1 MGCSTRRLKKGVRIR
16 KWFLIETFDQFA
28 ENHDEE
34 VSKAV
39 DVLTQPIPSSTIP
52 LPGPPLLVKQT
63 LPLPWSYSPNITF
76 SLNNTGPDSPSSQP
90 SASRNTNI
98 DMGSISEIPRTSIP
112 PDYLERVYA
121 GVLGKIIG
129 VYLGRPF
136 EGWSHQRVMEELGPI
151 NYYVH
156 DKLDVPLVVTDDDVS
171 GTFMFVRAL
180 EEHPDNGADITAE
193 DIGRT
198 WLNNVIEPRTIFWW
212 GGNGIS
218 TEHTAFLNLKR
229 GIPAPRSGSIEQ
241 NGKTVA
247 EQIGAQI
254 FIDGWA
260 LVAPG
265 NPALAAKL
273 AKAAGTVSHDG
284 ESVYAAVLWAA
295 MEAEAFNSKDVTHL
309 LDTGL
314 SFIPRDCLIAKVI
327 AEIRGWAKQD
337 QDWLK
342 TRQRIEDTYGY
353 DKFCGICHV
362 VPNHGIMI
370 MTLLYAKDF
379 HEAMHMINT
388 CGWDTDC
395 NSGNV
400 GCLFALMYG
409 VKAFEGGPDWRGPVA
424 DRALVSSADAGYA
437 TNNAA
442 RITHDVVNM
451 GRKLAGLKPVDEPQA
466 QFHFSLPGSVQGFE
480 SDAAKV
486 EQGEKG
492 LRITVDGEADV
503 TTPTFRPADLAK
515 MKTYEFVGSP
525 LIFPGQKIRAVVEG
539 DGVTVQLKT
548 DLSSGP
554 VTKVAAQQV
563 LEWEVPEMEG
573 KPISRLGLH
582 VSGNGTVHLRS
593 LGWSGVPR
601 MTLKH
606 DVLGWVNGAST
617 FHTGFGTGF
626 YVAQDQDEGI
636 VIYGNRD
643 WTDYRVRVNK
653 FMVNLGQAGLALRV
667 QGLRRWYALMFNPGK
682 VALVKA
688 VDEKRIVLGTADF
701 DWKLDEQ
708 YTVDLEATGDS
719 IKVKVGSVALEA
731 QDGSYLGGGVGL
743 IAINGSMGA
752 MDMQISPV
760 S

>member
-1 MGCSTRRLKKGVRIR
+1 M
-16 KWFLIETFDQFA
+16 
-28 ENHDEE
+28 
-34 VSKAV
+34 
-39 DVLTQPIPSSTIP
+39 
-52 LPGPPLLVKQT
+52 
-63 LPLPWSYSPNITF
+63 
-76 SLNNTGPDSPSSQP
+76 
-90 SASRNTNI
+90 
-98 DMGSISEIPRTSIP
+98 SEIPNTSIP
-112 PDYLERVYA
+112 ADYLERVYA

-136 EGWSHQRVMEELGPI
+136 EGWSHQRVLEQLGPI

-180 EEHPDNGADITAE
+180 EEHPDNGGADITAK

-198 WLNNVIEPRTIFWW
+198 WLNNVIERRTIFWW

-218 TEHTAFLNLKR
+218 TEHTAYLNLKR
-229 GIPAPRSGSIEQ
+229 GIPAPRSGSIQQ

-273 AKAAGTVSHDG
+273 ARAAGEVSHDG
-284 ESVYAAVLWAA
+284 ESVHAATLWAA
-295 MEAEAFNSKDVTHL
+295 MEAEAFKSRDVTHL
-309 LDTGL
+309 LETGL
-314 SFIPRDCLIAKVI
+314 SFIPRDCLIARVI
-327 AEIRGWAKQD
+327 ADVRHWAKSDEHDQHQ
-337 QDWLK
+337 QDWLR
-342 TRQRIEDTYGY
+342 TRQRIEDRYGY
-353 DKFCGICHV
+353 DQFCGMCHV
-362 VPNHGIMI
+362 VPNHAVMI
-370 MTLLYAKDF
+370 MTLLYARDF
-379 HEAMHMINT
+379 HEAMRMINT

-409 VKAFEGGPDWRGPVA
+409 LEGFEGGPDWRGPVA

-442 RITHDVVNM
+442 RIAYDIVNM
-451 GRKLAGLKPVDEPQA
+451 GRKLAGVKPLENPQA

-480 SDAAKV
+480 SDSGSNTKV

-492 LRITVDGEADV
+492 LCIVVDGDTDV

-525 LIFPGQKIRAVVEG
+525 LVFPGQKIRAVVEAA
-539 DGVTVQLKT
+539 DSAAAVQVQLKT
-548 DLSSGP
+548 DLSDGP
-554 VTKVAAQQV
+554 VTRLAADGGQHV
-563 LEWEVPEMEG
+563 LEWEVPPTADG
-573 KPISRLGLH
+573 NPISRLGLR
-582 VSGNGTVHLRS
+582 VSGQGRVYLRS

-626 YVAQDQDEGI
+626 YVAQDQGEGI

-643 WTDYRVRVNK
+643 WTGYRVCVDRVQ
-653 FMVNLGQAGLALRV
+653 VNLGQAGLAIRV
-667 QGLRRWYALMFNPGK
+667 QGLRRWYALVLIKPGK

-688 VDEKRIVLGTADF
+688 VDEKRIELATADF
-701 DWKLDEQ
+701 DWSLDGQ
-708 YTVDLEATGDS
+708 YAVSLEAEGDS
-719 IKVKVGSVALEA
+719 IKATIGHVNLEVK
-731 QDGSYLGGGVGL
+731 DGSYPYSGGGVGL
-743 IAINGSMGA
+743 IAMDGSMA
-752 MDMQISPV
+752 ASNMHVSPIS
-760 S
+760 